1 MHPVVLTH
9 TGWEDPFA
17 WELKPT
23 VGIAHIW
30 DRLGILLMN
39 DYDS

>member
-1 MHPVVLTH
+1 MHPVESWQTLAGKTIYMGVETNC
-9 TGWEDPFA
+9 
-17 WELKPT
+17 
-23 VGIAHIW
+23 GIAHIW